1 MSRCSCWSLHVSLV
15 FLVQIKF
22 QFQVSLFCH
31 NYNVAA
37 GTFLCLI
44 GFSIKKSEMM
54 ALGCCLCVQMRNRF
68 LEVSRNRLLRIE
80 FFSVQDPR
88 HLESFLKNKIAHKK
102 PEIDITLLVFENS
115 FQKLPY
121 LNNSRAACDN
131 HKILCLL
138 VSVLNLR
145 RIFASNFCHQIVG
158 WDGSH
163 LC

>member
-44 GFSIKKSEMM
+44 GFSIKKIRDDGAWM
-54 ALGCCLCVQMRNRF
+54 LFVCLDEKPVSWSFKKSSIANWVF
-68 LEVSRNRLLRIE
+68 LRPRPTSSREL
-80 FFSVQDPR
+80 
-88 HLESFLKNKIAHKK
+88 LKNKIAHKK

-145 RIFASNFCHQIVG
+145 RIFASNFCH
-158 WDGSH
+158 
-163 LC
+163 